1 MIAPT
6 GGSHGYDRNFSSPSA
21 PRTYY
26 VGYLCSRRPFASWP
40 PGISRLFLQNLSPES
55 ELSPQAETER
65 ATRRASGG
73 GRSKTTI
80 GRPSVRPSATRASAV
95 PPVLGPARQTPVI
108 LWASPKPES
117 ESLGPPL
124 AWRERV
130 LRHGRQAAGGGPTLG
145 PPSSMGRSVG
155 RLRANGPLRICQ
167 KRSQPK
173 RLSPS
178 RGTRS
183 AEEGHF

>member
-6 GGSHGYDRNFSSPSA
+6 GGRHGYDWELFLFKCA
-21 PRTYY
+21 PYIRGLL
-26 VGYLCSRRPFASWP
+26 VFPPPVRLLASWP
-40 PGISRLFLQNLSPES
+40 LGGISRLFLQNLSPES

-80 GRPSVRPSATRASAV
+80 GRPSVGHSRVGGAPRARARPPDAGNPLGFTQTGVGIIGTPFGLARASA
-95 PPVLGPARQTPVI
+95 Q
-108 LWASPKPES
+108 
-117 ESLGPPL
+117 
-124 AWRERV
+124 AW
-130 LRHGRQAAGGGPTLG
+130 QAGGGPTLG
-145 PPSSMGRSVG
+145 PPSSMGRFG

>member
-6 GGSHGYDRNFSSPSA
+6 GGSHGYDRNFSSTSA
-21 PRTYY
+21 PRTY

-65 ATRRASGG
+65 ATQRASGG

-80 GRPSVRPSATRASAV
+80 GRPSVGHSRVGGAPRARARPPDAGNPLGFTQTGVGIIGPPFGLARASA
-95 PPVLGPARQTPVI
+95 Q
-108 LWASPKPES
+108 
-117 ESLGPPL
+117 
-124 AWRERV
+124 AW
-130 LRHGRQAAGGGPTLG
+130 QAGGRRRAHTWAPVVDG
-145 PPSSMGRSVG
+145 SVG